1 MGGQHDRCGSLQMK
15 DEPRRPFEIV
25 ARACS
30 LEDVSQISPVAF
42 VLGAPSSSVERK
54 LIPATSV
61 LPGVT
66 HEKNDFLHQAQS
78 KLA

>member
-1 MGGQHDRCGSLQMK
+1 MGGSTLHRGSVQMK

-42 VLGAPSSSVERK
+42 VLGAPSSVERK

-78 KLA
+78 ELA